1 MADVFRRRHGLE
13 ELSRRLACSHA
24 WRALVCDD
32 RGFLTAAIDDHRPVR
47 RSAVVMCHLLV
58 DVTSLASKSFAATR
72 PALPCASVPSV
83 VTTAAQAAAVV
94 VLESSRS
101 SKESSSE
108 SGEAEEE
115 AEAPESRVFVS
126 ASANPIREHASR
138 PERRTRR
145 NQKNALFL

>member
-1 MADVFRRRHGLE
+1 
-13 ELSRRLACSHA
+13 
-24 WRALVCDD
+24 
-32 RGFLTAAIDDHRPVR
+32 
-47 RSAVVMCHLLV
+47 MCHLLV

-108 SGEAEEE
+108 SGEAE
-115 AEAPESRVFVS
+115 APESRVFVS